1 MTRIQSGVV
10 TRRRHKKIMKTTKGY
25 RGRQKNT
32 FRMAK
37 QANMKAGLHAY
48 RGRKE
53 KKRTYRALWI
63 QRINA
68 AVRELGLTYSR
79 FIEGL
84 TKSKIVVDRKN
95 LADLAVN
102 SPAVFKQLAE
112 KAKANSKVPV
122 RKS

>member
-1 MTRIQSGVV
+1 MTRIKSGVV